1 MNNEEERK
9 DDRNLQYYRNGFDGY
24 GWEAINMH
32 NRGGGKMSGIFN
44 SSIQKLKDD
53 GVNIKQT
60 PMKKKDW
67 KNMFYSMKKNSLICF
82 RPGEYRRS

>member
-1 MNNEEERK
+1 
-9 DDRNLQYYRNGFDGY
+9 
-24 GWEAINMH
+24 
-32 NRGGGKMSGIFN
+32 MSGIFN
-44 SSIQKLKDD
+44 SSIQKLKDE

-67 KNMFYSMKKNSLICF
+67 KNMFYSMKKNPLICF